1 VGKSQADKAMEY
13 VDFARHCLKIAKSLS
28 DREDRITHREMAAE
42 WIKLAGDAA
51 DQGAASSANDQKTKR
66 TAGRQLKR

>member
-13 VDFARHCLKIAKSLS
+13 ADFARHCLKIAGSLFR
-28 DREDRITHREMAAE
+28 REDRITHREMAAE

-51 DQGAASSANDQKTKR
+51 DQDAAPSSANDQKAKR
-66 TAGRQLKR
+66 TGRG